1 MVETVENKE
10 TGSIVGR
17 LQNELDTK
25 SFDPT
30 KYNGEQLGAINELLQ
45 QGVLKGPPLQ
55 TMMDEFVSTRNTLA
69 KEKEF
74 AKDPLAV
81 ALKDK

>member
-17 LQNELDTK
+17 LQNELDQK

-55 TMMDEFVSTRNTLA
+55 TIMNEFVSTRNTLA
-69 KEKEF
+69 K
-74 AKDPLAV
+74 
-81 ALKDK
+81 